1 MDRPLGGVGPALRDS
16 DADVLSRLAHVLHE
30 MGLPCDCQDQ
40 VERAVSLFAELEA
53 RRVRRRLM
61 EAARTRA
68 VRLAGFIG
76 YLDDLREGTAE
87 QLGPDDCL
95 LIADTFR
102 TIGPHGLRRCCLP
115 GDAGRAARGHRRG
128 GDRPADLTFARSL
141 PIRFVLCPGTKSA
154 RRPVPRVRRR
164 QQPGE
169 GCPVAPA
176 TPLPLLADGDR
187 R

>member
-1 MDRPLGGVGPALRDS
+1 MDRPLGSIGPALADS
-16 DADVLSRLAHVLHE
+16 DDEVLSRLAHVLHE

-76 YLDDLREGTAE
+76 YLDDLREGTGE

-102 TIGPHGLRRCCLP
+102 TIGRTASEGAACREMLAGRLEATG
-115 GDAGRAARGHRRG
+115 GDAVVGQ
-128 GDRPADLTFARSL
+128 T
-141 PIRFVLCPGTKSA
+141 
-154 RRPVPRVRRR
+154 
-164 QQPGE
+164 
-169 GCPVAPA
+169 
-176 TPLPLLADGDR
+176 
-187 R
+187 

>member
-1 MDRPLGGVGPALRDS
+1 MSGGGQALGGGDE
-16 DADVLSRLAHVLHE
+16 DVLARLAHVLHE

-76 YLDDLREGTAE
+76 YLDDLREGAVE

-102 TIGPHGLRRCCLP
+102 TIGRTASEGAACLEML
-115 GDAGRAARGHRRG
+115 AGRLEASGKEG
-128 GDRPADLTFARSL
+128 G
-141 PIRFVLCPGTKSA
+141 GT
-154 RRPVPRVRRR
+154 
-164 QQPGE
+164 E
-169 GCPVAPA
+169 
-176 TPLPLLADGDR
+176 T
-187 R
+187 

>member
-1 MDRPLGGVGPALRDS
+1 MDRPVSGMGPALADS
-16 DADVLSRLAHVLHE
+16 DDDVLSRLAHVLHE

-76 YLDDLREGTAE
+76 YLDDLREGAAE

-102 TIGPHGLRRCCLP
+102 TIGRTALEGAACLEML
-115 GDAGRAARGHRRG
+115 AGRLEPSGREDG
-128 GDRPADLTFARSL
+128 GGQT
-141 PIRFVLCPGTKSA
+141 
-154 RRPVPRVRRR
+154 
-164 QQPGE
+164 
-169 GCPVAPA
+169 
-176 TPLPLLADGDR
+176 
-187 R
+187 

>member
-1 MDRPLGGVGPALRDS
+1 MDRTVSGVEPALRDG
-16 DADVLSRLAHVLHE
+16 DEDVLSRLAHVLHE

-102 TIGPHGLRRCCLP
+102 TIGRTASEGAACLEML
-115 GDAGRAARGHRRG
+115 AGRLEA
-128 GDRPADLTFARSL
+128 T
-141 PIRFVLCPGTKSA
+141 
-154 RRPVPRVRRR
+154 
-164 QQPGE
+164 GE
-169 GCPVAPA
+169 GETGPQ
-176 TPLPLLADGDR
+176 T
-187 R
+187 

>member
-1 MDRPLGGVGPALRDS
+1 MGPALAGS
-16 DADVLSRLAHVLHE
+16 DEDVLSRLAHVLHE

-102 TIGPHGLRRCCLP
+102 TIGRTASEGAACLEML
-115 GDAGRAARGHRRG
+115 AGR
-128 GDRPADLTFARSL
+128 L
-141 PIRFVLCPGTKSA
+141 
-154 RRPVPRVRRR
+154 
-164 QQPGE
+164 E
-169 GCPVAPA
+169 APSKE
-176 TPLPLLADGDR
+176 DGDGQR
-187 R
+187 

>member
-1 MDRPLGGVGPALRDS
+1 MDRAVSGIGPTLGDS
-16 DADVLSRLAHVLHE
+16 DEDVLSRLAHVLHE

-76 YLDDLREGTAE
+76 YLDDLREGTGE

-102 TIGPHGLRRCCLP
+102 TIGRTASEGAACLEML
-115 GDAGRAARGHRRG
+115 AGRLETSIKEDG
-128 GDRPADLTFARSL
+128 GGQS
-141 PIRFVLCPGTKSA
+141 
-154 RRPVPRVRRR
+154 
-164 QQPGE
+164 
-169 GCPVAPA
+169 
-176 TPLPLLADGDR
+176 
-187 R
+187 